1 MKKSILKLGV
11 FALFMLAFNV
21 VSAQST
27 ADVAKTAEAV
37 RVIDNKGTIKYFQSN
52 NGITQI
58 VNTTNDVTTTTWQ
71 LGGTLTDNTYIDA
84 SGAEFGITGIEETT
98 LDAATIADG
107 TGTGYTLLVTN
118 EETGE
123 IQKLLA
129 TDLISSGQE
138 TLDAAGTETTI
149 TATGMP
155 ANASQVWV
163 YRNGAKLVAGLD
175 YTVTA
180 ELVTLVPQTTANR
193 DWTIMAGD
201 FFEVHWIK

>member
-98 LDAATIADG
+98 LDAATIVDG